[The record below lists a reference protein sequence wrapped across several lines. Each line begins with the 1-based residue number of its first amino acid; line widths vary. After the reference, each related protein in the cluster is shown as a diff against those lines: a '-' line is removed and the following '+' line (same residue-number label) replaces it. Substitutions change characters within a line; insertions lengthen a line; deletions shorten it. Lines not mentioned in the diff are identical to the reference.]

1 MNSSELHR
9 LYWLFE
15 RIPQASTVV
24 AVAVGKPLQ
33 KILMAMGLFLCAYTA
48 IEKWRL
54 QCANCLNCRIVSKH
68 YPGREN
74 AWRRMYPLGVSGL
87 QT

>member
-1 MNSSELHR
+1 MTAGTNR
-9 LYWLFE
+9 LSDLMG
-15 RIPQASTVV
+15 RVPQAVSAVS
-24 AVAVGKPLQ
+24 VAVGAPLQ
-33 KILMAMGLFLCAYTA
+33 KILMAMGLFLSAYTA

-54 QCANCLNCRIVSKH
+54 QCANCLNCRTVSKN

-74 AWRRMYPLGVSGL
+74 IYQRMHLFGISRL